1 MAPPRPVGSPLS
13 RQQAVDMY
21 FMEHRAR
28 LIDVAAFLDRVD
40 RSTGSVADDF
50 RMRAFLDAVAILT
63 DGRPERAARILDL
76 FSDQT
81 TEPVAAA
88 HTKGATGAW
97 PDRPAPAV
105 PGDID

>member
-1 MAPPRPVGSPLS
+1 MAATKPVGCPLTRS
-13 RQQAVDMY
+13 QAVDMY
-21 FMEHRAR
+21 FMEHRAK

-40 RSTGSVADDF
+40 RAGGGDDDF
-50 RMRAFLDAVAILT
+50 RMQAFREAVALLL
-63 DGRPERAARILDL
+63 DGAPNRAARLLNL

-81 TEPVAAA
+81 RDPIAAA

-97 PDRPAPAV
+97 PDRPHGEI